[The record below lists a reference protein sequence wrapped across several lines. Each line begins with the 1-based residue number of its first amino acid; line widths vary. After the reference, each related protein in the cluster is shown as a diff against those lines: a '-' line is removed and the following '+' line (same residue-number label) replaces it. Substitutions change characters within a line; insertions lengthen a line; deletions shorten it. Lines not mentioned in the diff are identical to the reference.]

1 MSDNQLVVR
10 NNSALMPA
18 MGIQDAIARYNAV
31 VDFTKQVMK
40 AEKDY
45 GTIPGAGTKP
55 TLLKPGAEK
64 LCSLFGIAPKFIPQD
79 HIIDFDKGLFY
90 IQYECQLF
98 RGIDMVGSGLGSCN
112 SMEKK
117 YRYRSSERV
126 CPSCGKATIIKGK
139 AEYGGG
145 FICFAKKGGCG
156 AKFQDTDPAIVKQET
171 GQIENPDRAD
181 LLNTIDKMAQKRALV
196 AAVLI
201 TTNASEF
208 FTQDIEDMDFIE
220 GNFREVKSEPAPAP
234 APARKAEEVMTE
246 LGYTEQPPA
255 KPVNMSAPIK
265 VDYNGKAADWLVT
278 EHLAENIHSAISI
291 VKYFGDVNADNRDAF
306 KVWARNYLAWQDA
319 GAEVKAAVE
328 NAHAGTNPGA

>member
-10 NNSALMPA
+10 SNSALMPA

-40 AEKDY
+40 EGKDF

-64 LCSLFGIAPKFIPQD
+64 LCSLFGLAPKFSPLD
-79 HIIDFDKGLFY
+79 HTVDFEKGLFY
-90 IQYECQLF
+90 LQYECNLY
-98 RGIDMVGSGLGSCN
+98 RDGVMVGSGIGSCN

-117 YRYRSSERV
+117 YRYRQGERT
-126 CPSCGKATIIKGK
+126 CPSCGKPTIIKGK
-139 AEYGGG
+139 QEYGGG

-156 AKFQDTDPAIVKQET
+156 AKFGDNDPAIVKQDI
-171 GQIENPDRAD
+171 GQVENPDRAD

-208 FTQDIEDMDFIE
+208 FTQDIEDMTFIE
-220 GNFREVKSEPAPAP
+220 GQFIDVTPSPVQAPTHA
-234 APARKAEEVMTE
+234 AEIVTE

-265 VDYNGKAADWLVT
+265 VDYKGKAAEWLVA

-291 VKYFGDVNADNRDAF
+291 VAHFGEVTADNRDAF
-306 KVWARNYLAWQDA
+306 KAWARNYRAWRDA

-328 NAHAGTNPGA
+328 NAHAGTNPNA